1 MTQVSRAPLQGV
13 RVLDL
18 TRLLPGPAC
27 AMHLADMGA
36 EVVKLEDTGA
46 GDYAWA
52 ALRSQVNR
60 NKRGLQLD
68 LKKEAGKA
76 LFLDLCE
83 KVDVVIEGFRPGVM
97 DRLGVGYEAVKQR
110 NPAIVYCS
118 MTGYGQTGP
127 YSQAAGHDIN
137 YIARAGVAD
146 QVGNGT
152 GKPALSN
159 LPLADLL
166 GGASTASIGILAA
179 LFDAQRT
186 GQGRL
191 VDISFSDGI
200 LAYAGLPM
208 AALNE
213 FGQATPAGATKLTG
227 SAVYYGFYET
237 ADGRY
242 IAVGSFE
249 RKFWDEFCEL
259 IGREDLKPFHDVSDP
274 EQVNYAKNEL
284 GQLIAAYDFAWWCE
298 KLAGS
303 DCCVTPVSNMGETAN
318 DVHFKERGM
327 IIESS
332 NEQGETVRQLGSPF
346 KMSGFEFAIRNPSP
360 IAGQHT
366 VEVLREWGVNSE
378 RIQQLLDDRIVV
390 QA

>member
-1 MTQVSRAPLQGV
+1 MTQVSGAPLQGV

-36 EVVKLEDTGA
+36 EVVKVEDTGA

-68 LKKEAGKA
+68 LKKEEGKA

-83 KVDVVIEGFRPGVM
+83 KADVLIEGFRPGVM
-97 DRLGVGYEAVKQR
+97 ERLGVGYETVKQR

-146 QVGNGT
+146 QVGNGA

-166 GGASTASIGILAA
+166 GGASTATIGILAA

-186 GQGRL
+186 GKGRL

-213 FGQATPAGATKLTG
+213 FGQATPAGITKLTG
-227 SAVYYGFYET
+227 AEAYYGFYET
-237 ADGRY
+237 ADHRY
-242 IAVGSFE
+242 IAVGAFE
-249 RKFWDEFCEL
+249 KKFWDEFCEL
-259 IGREDLKPFHDVSDP
+259 IEREDLKPLHGTLEPEKSD
-274 EQVNYAKNEL
+274 YARQEL
-284 GQLIAAYDFAWWCE
+284 GRLIAAHDFAWWSA
-298 KLAGS
+298 KLDGS
-303 DCCVTPVSNMGETAN
+303 DCCVTPVLNLNETAC
-318 DVHFKERGM
+318 DEHFKERGM

-332 NEQGETVRQLGSPF
+332 NEKGVTVRQLGSPF
-346 KMSGFEFAIRNPSP
+346 KMSGFEFSIHTPSP
-360 IAGQHT
+360 AAGQHT
-366 VEVLREWGVNSE
+366 REVLQDWGVDTQ
-378 RIQQLLDDRIVV
+378 RIRKLLDEKVVV
-390 QA
+390 QG

>member
-1 MTQVSRAPLQGV
+1 
-13 RVLDL
+13 
-18 TRLLPGPAC
+18 
-27 AMHLADMGA
+27 MHLADMGA

-68 LKKEAGKA
+68 LKKEEGKA

-83 KVDVVIEGFRPGVM
+83 KADVVIEGFRPGVM
-97 DRLGVGYEAVKQR
+97 DRLGVGYEVVKQR

-127 YSQAAGHDIN
+127 SSQAAGHDIN

-146 QVGNGT
+146 QVGNGV

-166 GGASTASIGILAA
+166 GGAAIGILAA

-186 GQGRL
+186 RKGRL

-213 FGQATPAGATKLTG
+213 FGQATPAGVTKLTG
-227 SAVYYGFYET
+227 AAAYYGFYET
-237 ADGRY
+237 ADHRY
-242 IAVGSFE
+242 IAVGAFE
-249 RKFWDEFCEL
+249 KKFWDVFCAL
-259 IGREDLKPFHDVSDP
+259 IGREDLKPLHDTPDSDR
-274 EQVNYAKNEL
+274 VNYVKQEL
-284 GQLIAAYDFAWWCE
+284 SQLIAAHDFAWWSE
-298 KLAGS
+298 KLADS
-303 DCCVTPVSNMGETAN
+303 DCCVTPVLNMGETAN

-327 IIESS
+327 IIESTD
-332 NEQGETVRQLGSPF
+332 EQGKTVRQLGSPF
-346 KMSGFEFAIRNPSP
+346 KMSGFEFAIHKSSP
-360 IAGQHT
+360 AAGQHT
-366 VEVLREWGVNSE
+366 VAVLKDWGVSEE
-378 RIQQLLDDRIVV
+378 RIRHLLDETVII
-390 QA
+390 QG

>member
-1 MTQVSRAPLQGV
+1 MTQISGAPLQGV

-46 GDYAWA
+46 GDYAWT

-60 NKRGLQLD
+60 NKRGLQLN
-68 LKKEAGKA
+68 LKKEEGKA

-83 KVDVVIEGFRPGVM
+83 KADVVIEGFRPGVM
-97 DRLGVGYEAVKQR
+97 NRLGVGYEEVKQR

-118 MTGYGQTGP
+118 MSGYGQTGP

-146 QVGNGT
+146 QMGNGT

-186 GQGRL
+186 GKGRL

-208 AALNE
+208 ASLNE

-227 SAVYYGFYET
+227 AAVYYGFYET

-242 IAVGSFE
+242 IAVGAFE
-249 RKFWDEFCEL
+249 KKFWDEFCEL
-259 IGREDLKPFHDVSDP
+259 IGREDLKPFHDAPDP
-274 EQVNYAKNEL
+274 AQVNYAKQEL
-284 GQLIAAYDFAWWCE
+284 GQLIATHDFAWWSE

-303 DCCVTPVSNMGETAN
+303 DCCVTPVLNMGETAN
-318 DVHFKERGM
+318 DAHFKERGM
-327 IIESS
+327 VLESI

-346 KMSGFEFAIRNPSP
+346 KMSGFEFAIRHPSP
-360 IAGQHT
+360 TAGQHT
-366 VEVLREWGVNSE
+366 VEVLREWGVSGE
-378 RIQQLLDDRIVV
+378 RIRQLLDDGVVV
-390 QA
+390 QG